1 MGKYVGQIPVAN
13 IGSSHGFFQDRMN
26 ARPIRSNKRVAKFME
41 VVKRSAQEEY
51 RNGTK
56 HW

>member
-1 MGKYVGQIPVAN
+1 MGKYVGMIPVAN